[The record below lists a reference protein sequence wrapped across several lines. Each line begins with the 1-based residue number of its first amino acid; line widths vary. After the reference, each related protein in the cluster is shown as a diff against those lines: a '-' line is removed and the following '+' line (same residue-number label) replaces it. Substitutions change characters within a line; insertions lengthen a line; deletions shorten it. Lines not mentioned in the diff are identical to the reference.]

1 VIKKPEPSLRA
12 RALQYLARREYSRA
26 ELRGKLLQHVQVEE
40 DFEQP
45 QPNGHGKY
53 VISDDET
60 HHARFPLPSPLP
72 QAGEGGKDS
81 LCELHIKYLDV
92 LLDDLTARGW
102 LSDARAATQLMHAKR
117 SRFGT
122 QRITHELRQKGIA
135 EELITGALPALKESE
150 LATARNVWQKK
161 FGTPPQDA
169 KEKARQMR
177 FLQSRG
183 FSLDIIFRVLRS
195 EHDIE

>member
-1 VIKKPEPSLRA
+1 MRKKPELSLRT

-26 ELRGKLLQHVQVEE
+26 ELRGKLLPHIQADA
-40 DFEQP
+40 DFEQAFDSS
-45 QPNGHGKY
+45 GH
-53 VISDDET
+53 VN
-60 HHARFPLPSPLP
+60 
-72 QAGEGGKDS
+72 
-81 LCELHIKYLDV
+81 LDA

-102 LSDARAATQLMHAKR
+102 LSDARAATQLIHAKR

-135 EELITGALPALKESE
+135 EELISAALPALKESE
-150 LATARNVWQKK
+150 LEAARDVWQRK
-161 FGTPPQDA
+161 FGIAPKDD

-183 FSLDIIFRVLRS
+183 FGFDVIFRVLRS
-195 EHDIE
+195 ESDVE